1 MAKILL
7 VEDEA
12 IIRDAFEIILSSS
25 GHDLDVAINGAEA
38 LELWNKSRYDL
49 LLLDLM
55 MPVLDGLGFLRE
67 AQIKESAAG
76 ARVVVLSNLSSGE
89 ATVEALQLGA
99 HRHEVKANLAP
110 SELLKLVEQE
120 LSQRRTS
127 KK

>member
-1 MAKILL
+1 MTKILL

-12 IIRDAFEIILSSS
+12 IIRDAFSIILSSS
-25 GHDLDVAINGAEA
+25 GHDIDVAINGAEA

-55 MPVLDGLGFLRE
+55 MPVLDGIGFLKQAR
-67 AQIKESAAG
+67 IKDSSAG

-110 SELLKLVEQE
+110 SELLKLIEEE
-120 LSQRRTS
+120 LSHRRVDR
-127 KK
+127 K